1 VRAVLQAL
9 GRLHRKE
16 DLSAVMTVF
25 HVQKEKSVM
34 RQVIFSTFHSFKI
47 DHSFLCFPSWIA
59 GSECCSPS
67 GNYRCMEKVVGTP
80 PA

>member
-1 VRAVLQAL
+1 VRVVLLAP

-34 RQVIFSTFHSFKI
+34 RQVIFSTSLSFDPYI
-47 DHSFLCFPSWIA
+47 CFLVFVF
-59 GSECCSPS
+59 E
-67 GNYRCMEKVVGTP
+67 MEKLRNC
-80 PA
+80 